1 MLDRSRQHIVVERL
15 RAAVNGVGI
24 AIHRPLRVS
33 RANALLSILRTMN
46 DADIVQR
53 LYEAFDRRDGEAMA
67 ASTRRTRTSGIPCSA
82 T

>member
-1 MLDRSRQHIVVERL
+1 MLDRPASTSSSS
-15 RAAVNGVGI
+15 APSAVNGVGI
-24 AIHRPLRVS
+24 AIHRPLTVS

-53 LYEAFDRRDGEAMA
+53 LYEAFDRRDGDAMA
-67 ASTRRTRTSGIPCSA
+67 ASTRPTGASAIRSSA